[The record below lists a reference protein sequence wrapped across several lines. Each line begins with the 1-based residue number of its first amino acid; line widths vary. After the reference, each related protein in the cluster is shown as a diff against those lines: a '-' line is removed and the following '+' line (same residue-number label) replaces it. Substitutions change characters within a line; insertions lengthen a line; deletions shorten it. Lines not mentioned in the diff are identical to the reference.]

1 MERIFYYHFFPRLL
15 KILNGQV
22 QVSRKWR
29 YALRRASLLAG
40 QSHFA
45 RNIWEAFLYDMIA
58 LEVLLTKKGDCFPDA
73 IIERVVAFFGWLT
86 DENPKL
92 WKTLVKR
99 LYDLRCQFI
108 HEGQIFQKN

>member
-1 MERIFYYHFFPRLL
+1 
-15 KILNGQV
+15 
-22 QVSRKWR
+22 
-29 YALRRASLLAG
+29 
-40 QSHFA
+40 
-45 RNIWEAFLYDMIA
+45 MIA
-58 LEVLLTKKGDCFPDA
+58 LEVLLTKQRDRFPDA
-73 IIERVVAFFGWLT
+73 IIERVLAFFGWLT